1 VKRLTGLAAVLVL
14 LLAPGVVQAKGLD
27 PDAPVPPD
35 AKFQT
40 SDLKFTAV
48 DLTFG
53 TVDLNFRTEAV
64 AGAVQAVA
72 GVVQALEVKE
82 TPTEIRIELSADVL
96 FDFDKAD
103 IRPDASKVLS
113 QAADVLKDH
122 ATRRVVIE
130 GHTDGKGSDEYN
142 QRLSQRRAQAVK
154 RWFQERA
161 GLKSMTLETRGWG
174 AKRPVAPNAK
184 PDGSDDPE
192 GRQKNRRVEIVI
204 AKQSR

>member
-1 VKRLTGLAAVLVL
+1 VKSLTVALVGALALLVG
-14 LLAPGVVQAKGLD
+14 PGASEAQGFD
-27 PDAPVPPD
+27 PDAPVPPG

-40 SDLKFTAV
+40 LDLKANV
-48 DLTFG
+48 EDLKY
-53 TVDLNFRTEAV
+53 RTEAV
-64 AGAVQAVA
+64 AGAVQALA
-72 GVVQALEVKE
+72 VKE

-103 IRPDASKVLS
+103 IRPDANAVLA
-113 QAADVLKDH
+113 QAADVLRDH
-122 ATRRVVIE
+122 TTRRVVIE
-130 GHTDGKGSDEYN
+130 GHTDAKGSEQYN
-142 QRLSQRRAQAVK
+142 QRLSERRAQAVK
-154 RWFQERA
+154 RWFQQRA

-174 AKRPVAPNAK
+174 AKRPVAANAK